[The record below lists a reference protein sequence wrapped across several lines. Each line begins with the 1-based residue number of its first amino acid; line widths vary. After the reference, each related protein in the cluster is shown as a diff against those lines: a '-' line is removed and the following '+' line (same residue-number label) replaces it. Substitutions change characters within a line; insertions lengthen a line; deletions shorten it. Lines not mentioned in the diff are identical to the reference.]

1 MKLYLDN
8 KLLQNELTIIDA
20 QFEDSKQLR
29 ILSSIY
35 LQHVKDGRE
44 TLPYFVYT
52 SAPCI
57 AF

>member
-44 TLPYFVYT
+44 TLPYFV
-52 SAPCI
+52 
-57 AF
+57 